1 MKNEIEFKFGDYAI
15 IEQKRH
21 GVPNEMF
28 VHKVVGQLRS
38 NTWVDVPVRV
48 PATETLHGEMEDICL
63 CICCGIDE
71 TEVRRYRVKD
81 MRRHSPVSLVADE
94 KRGSTIT
101 LQAVNELIASLES
114 AGELSIREQ
123 KFLKLAKEFKQLAAE
138 NVALKAGAS
147 YFSYGSEH
155 NFEWHKTAK
164 EAVEAA
170 EAAIDD
176 YRGDACDGWSEEVD
190 SICWGII
197 MQSST
202 KVGERPRNEDDRCD
216 PAIDTVCDYALLP
229 NIETPATDTY
239 LARIKADGVAERE
252 KAITF
257 TAAKKRTQDGVALI
271 AIGKPYKIHND
282 DVIGEFFIGE
292 RGRYGVI
299 TMGRLDYFT
308 MSDEYAWEFSLREGA
323 DK

>member
-123 KFLKLAKEFKQLAAE
+123 KFLKLAKAFKQLAAE
-138 NVALKAGAS
+138 NVAMKQI
-147 YFSYGSEH
+147 
-155 NFEWHKTAK
+155 
-164 EAVEAA
+164 
-170 EAAIDD
+170 IDSVTD
-176 YRGDACDGWSEEVD
+176 LSNEPQYHDEGMGCGLEDRNITDRYDACYYGWNETMERVYGEVIPSAEEL
-190 SICWGII
+190 
-197 MQSST
+197 
-202 KVGERPRNEDDRCD
+202 EF
-216 PAIDTVCDYALLP
+216 
-229 NIETPATDTY
+229 PATDRIV
-239 LARIKADGVAERE
+239 AGIKADGVEM
-252 KAITF
+252 
-257 TAAKKRTQDGVALI
+257 AAKSDQFSTWVQQGLHSF
-271 AIGKPYKIHND
+271 AIGIRQGD
-282 DVIGEFFIGE
+282 DFPQQ
-292 RGRYGVI
+292 
-299 TMGRLDYFT
+299 LHD
-308 MSDEYAWEFSLREGA
+308 GA
-323 DK
+323 DKC